1 MRSALGPPAP
11 APSVEASAGLVA
23 ASAGLVA
30 GLIVL
35 LTLASS
41 QAAFGQVPAPP
52 DASWLRKIAWSS
64 GPGLTRVRFHAD
76 WGLRPDVERTG
87 PTRLRVDLRGL
98 GAGDTPARLRI
109 GSPEVISVQRIPVG
123 ARAYLPEGVSERFLI
138 VLAREDLG
146 WNLEST
152 DDGFVL
158 LVGDPA
164 LTGRSPSPAKR
175 PSASSSYL
183 PETMGVRRV
192 QPDPSERLDPVL
204 PFRVGEDLPLRA
216 GPSSLHPEI
225 GRVTRGQVQAADGR
239 RGGWVHLRSGGWLR
253 HALGSAA
260 SAGRG
265 TELRTRRTPVGWS
278 VVTIVPVLSIH
289 VEEVLPG
296 RDPQAD
302 VVVSYFRDPVRLARF
317 TVLASGRSAFSFR
330 FPPRA
335 DRLRLE
341 MKSGE
346 RLGSVNPMDL
356 PRRAGVSLDTLE
368 EAFPSPQI
376 STGEGFSGWLVLPAD
391 TDFLSVEEARVDVAG
406 RIHLLFRV
414 PGSGEMV
421 EQ

>member
-1 MRSALGPPAP
+1 MRFALGPLAP
-11 APSVEASAGLVA
+11 ARLAA
-23 ASAGLVA
+23 ASAGRVA
-30 GLIVL
+30 AAAGLGAALIVL
-35 LTLASS
+35 LTLFAS
-41 QAAFGQVPAPP
+41 QAAHGQVPAPP

-64 GPGLTRVRFHAD
+64 GPGLTRLRFHAA
-76 WGLRPDVERTG
+76 WSLRPDVERTG

-98 GAGDTPARLRI
+98 GAGDTPARFRV
-109 GSPEVISVQRIPVG
+109 GSPEVISIQRIPES
-123 ARAYLPEGVSERFLI
+123 ARPYLPEGVSERFLI

-146 WNLEST
+146 WTLEST

-164 LTGRSPSPAKR
+164 LTGRSPRPGRR
-175 PSASSSYL
+175 PSAPSPYL
-183 PETMGVRRV
+183 SVAAGPREIRPE
-192 QPDPSERLDPVL
+192 SKERLDPVL

-225 GRVTRGQVQAADGR
+225 GRVARGQVKAADGR

-253 HALGSAA
+253 HALGSVA

-265 TELRTRRTPVGWS
+265 TELRARRTPVGWS

-302 VVVSYFRDPVRLARF
+302 VVASYFRDPVRLARF

-346 RLGSVNPMDL
+346 RIGSLDPMDL
-356 PRRAGVSLDTLE
+356 PRRAGISLDQLE
-368 EAFPSPQI
+368 EAFPAPQI
-376 STGEGFSGWLVLPAD
+376 STGEGFSGWLVLPAE
-391 TDFLSVEEARVDVAG
+391 TDFLSVKDARVDVAG
-406 RIHLLFRV
+406 RIHLLFLV